1 MRMKRGQ
8 ISVEY
13 LIVVGF
19 VIFVVIGML
28 GVAFYYV
35 AGVQDEL
42 KASQLDNF
50 ANKIISSS
58 ESVFYAGEP
67 SKVTINAYLPSGVS
81 VILIDDDTN
90 LFFEIEFSTGLNKIS
105 FSSNVPLNIS
115 LPPDDISLNEG
126 LKKLEISAKSSPN
139 RVVIK
144 EVS

>member
-1 MRMKRGQ
+1 MTLYSYFLSG
-8 ISVEY
+8 
-13 LIVVGF
+13 
-19 VIFVVIGML
+19 VIF
-28 GVAFYYV
+28 
-35 AGVQDEL
+35 
-42 KASQLDNF
+42 
-50 ANKIISSS
+50 II
-58 ESVFYAGEP
+58 
-67 SKVTINAYLPSGVS
+67 
-81 VILIDDDTN
+81 IDDDTN